1 MDLSRLQAIVSGAV
15 WLAIV
20 VTGGALLRRLRSRW
34 QTWRYQ
40 RDNHSFPPPKF
51 PQLERILG
59 IDMMLDNIRCWQKNT
74 LLTRHRWRYETA
86 GPTYGCTIAGQ
97 DTIFTTEPENIKTVF
112 SDGFSDFDAGWLRR
126 RAFAPAIGD
135 VLITADGPKW
145 HRQRAMMRPAFNR
158 KQITDY
164 DFFERDLDALIARIP
179 KDGSTL
185 DMAPLFYVHAL
196 NLASRLLFDE
206 PLASLTPEFDSFPE
220 KFLRA
225 FHGVNRGNELRLRMG
240 RLLPLQP
247 RDREY
252 EAALKVVH
260 EYGDHFVRRALNH
273 QVSRQL
279 EATSAKG
286 GVEGRYVFLR
296 ELAKATQDPTEL
308 RNHLL
313 GMLLV
318 GSETTASLL
327 TSCLSLL
334 SSRQGLWTKMRAE
347 VLGIGDCDPTY
358 ERVKNLT
365 TLNSVINEG
374 RQLYSSEFQQL
385 TALVLRLYPVLPMF
399 GRTANK
405 DTFLPI
411 GGGPDRKAR
420 VFVPKNT
427 IVSINTYCLH
437 RRKDIF
443 GPDADDFKPER
454 WASLNDL
461 GYWAYLPFGGGPRV
475 CIGRKFYFHPL
486 TTSYLLRSCARTI
499 CSDGGIL
506 HSRTA
511 ITKL

>member
-1 MDLSRLQAIVSGAV
+1 MSISKLHAIIVGAV

-20 VTGGALLRRLRSRW
+20 VVGGALLRRVRSIW
-34 QTWRYQ
+34 QSWKYQ
-40 RDNHSFPPPKF
+40 RDNRCISPPKF

-74 LLTRHRWRYETA
+74 LLSRHRWRYETA
-86 GPTYGCTIAGQ
+86 GTTYGCTIAGQ
-97 DTIFTTEPENIKTVF
+97 DTIFTIEPDNIKTVF
-112 SDGFSDFDAGWLRR
+112 SDRFSDFDAGWLRR

-145 HRQRAMMRPAFNR
+145 HHQRAMMRPAFNR

-164 DFFERDLDALIARIP
+164 KFFERDLDALIDRIP

-206 PLASLTPEFDSFPE
+206 PLASLNPEFDSSSE

-225 FHGVNRGNELRLRMG
+225 FHGVNRGNELRIRLG

-260 EYGDHFVRRALNH
+260 EYGDHFVRRALDH
-273 QVSRQL
+273 QVSQK
-279 EATSAKG
+279 TSAEEEVK
-286 GVEGRYVFLR
+286 GRYVFLR
-296 ELAKATQDPTEL
+296 ELAKETQDATEL

-347 VLGIGDCDPTY
+347 VLGMGACDPTY
-358 ERVKNLT
+358 ERVKSLP

-374 RQLYSSEFQQL
+374 EQLCFSGSSEADRPSTATLPGL
-385 TALVLRLYPVLPMF
+385 TDVW
-399 GRTANK
+399 T
-405 DTFLPI
+405 D
-411 GGGPDRKAR
+411 
-420 VFVPKNT
+420 
-427 IVSINTYCLH
+427 S
-437 RRKDIF
+437 
-443 GPDADDFKPER
+443 
-454 WASLNDL
+454 
-461 GYWAYLPFGGGPRV
+461 
-475 CIGRKFYFHPL
+475 
-486 TTSYLLRSCARTI
+486 
-499 CSDGGIL
+499 
-506 HSRTA
+506 
-511 ITKL
+511 